1 MFTISTYIEK
11 TKDKGF
17 GVFAKEFIPKDTII
31 WEFIEGLDIKIHK
44 DTLEKL
50 NTIQKNFIDVYFWR
64 EGDYFYSSCDHSVF
78 QNHSSI
84 PNSITSGSLYMVAS
98 EDIRP
103 GEEITV
109 NYSHFDDSYSEYAH
123 TFIQ

>member
-17 GVFAKEFIPKDTII
+17 GVFAKEYIKKDTII

-44 DTLEKL
+44 DNLEKL
-50 NTIQKNFIDVYFWR
+50 NNTQKNFVDVYFWK
-64 EGDYFYSSCDHSVF
+64 EDDHYYSSCDHSVF
-78 QNHSSI
+78 QNHSSN

-98 EDIRP
+98 KDIEV
-103 GEEITV
+103 GEELTV
-109 NYSHFDDSYSEYAH
+109 NYSHFDDCYTEYAH
-123 TFIQ
+123 TFVQ

>member
-17 GVFAKEFIPKDTII
+17 GVFAKEYIKKDTII

-44 DTLEKL
+44 DNLEKL
-50 NTIQKNFIDVYFWR
+50 NGTQKNFVDVYFWK
-64 EGDYFYSSCDHSVF
+64 EEDYYYSSCDHSVF
-78 QNHSSI
+78 QNHSSN

-98 EDIRP
+98 KDIEV
-103 GEEITV
+103 GEELTV
-109 NYSHFDDSYSEYAH
+109 NYSHFDDCYTEYAY